1 MLPFHWRIV
10 GVSLLLAVLT
20 ALVIWRGPA
29 IRAVQVVTH
38 APTGAD
44 IAVGNP
50 IHITFSRPVDR
61 RSVEARFTLEPP
73 VVGRFIWSGQT
84 LTFEPQQPLRP
95 ATDYHVVLAPGI
107 ADQAAQTTTQ
117 EAITWHFRTRS
128 PRLVLLRHAADGTAT
143 LWLTERDGRNGRAV
157 VREPGGILE
166 VAVAPDGQYVLLTLP
181 RPAERT
187 ALVLVALEDGTQQP
201 LIDDEQVRA
210 STPAWAPDGSFIA
223 FEQRFRQAE
232 GWSSPAI
239 WVMQPDGTP
248 FGPLTT
254 SEQVGFAP
262 VWAPDS
268 RQVAFLD
275 AVTQHVTVAAFPSS
289 SQTFA
294 DSAGEAVTWA
304 PDASALIY
312 TSSVPGDDSRTI
324 LRRATI
330 STGETTVLTGTQAT
344 STSHPA
350 WSPDGAW
357 VSLMRSTTSDAAG
370 ILWLV
375 RPDGSEARQISTPAI
390 TTGNQQ
396 PVWSP
401 DSQHIAFLH
410 MSSDGSTHTAWV
422 VDLASGAAQQVGDD
436 VAQVVWVP

>member
-1 MLPFHWRIV
+1 MLPFHLRIAS
-10 GVSLLLAVLT
+10 VSLLLAVLT
-20 ALVIWRGPA
+20 VLVIWRGPA
-29 IRAVQVVTH
+29 TRAVQVVTH
-38 APTGAD
+38 APTGAE
-44 IAVGNP
+44 IAVNSP
-50 IHITFSRPVDR
+50 IRVTFSRPVDR

-84 LTFEPQQPLRP
+84 LTFVPQQPLRP
-95 ATDYHVVLAPGI
+95 ATDYRVVFAPGI
-107 ADQAAQTTTQ
+107 VDQAAQSMTQ
-117 EAITWHFRTRS
+117 AEITWHFRTRS
-128 PRLVLLRHAADGTAT
+128 PRLLLLRHAEDGSAT
-143 LWLTERDGRNGRAV
+143 LWLTERDGRTGRAV
-157 VREPGGILE
+157 LREPGGILE
-166 VAVAPDGQYVLLTLP
+166 GAVAPDGQHALLTLP
-181 RPAERT
+181 RPADRT

-201 LIDDEQVRA
+201 LVDDEQVSA

-223 FEQRFRQAE
+223 FEQRFRQTE

-275 AVTQHVTVAAFPSS
+275 AVTQHVTVVALPSS

-294 DSAGEAVTWA
+294 DSVGGAVTWA

-312 TSSVPGDDSRTI
+312 TSSVPGDDSRTV

-330 STGETTVLTGTQAT
+330 STGKTTVLTGTQAG
-344 STSHPA
+344 SAHQPA

-357 VSLMRSTTSDAAG
+357 VSLVRSTTPEAAG
-370 ILWLV
+370 TLWLM
-375 RPDGSEARQISTPAI
+375 RPDGSEQRQISTPGPN
-390 TTGNQQ
+390 TGDQQ

-401 DSQHIAFLH
+401 DSQHIAFLRVIKD
-410 MSSDGSTHTAWV
+410 SSTRNAWV
-422 VDLASGAAQQVGDD
+422 VEHASGAAQQVGDD
-436 VAQVVWVP
+436 VVQVVWVP